1 MWGKTVDSFIQALDH
16 REDWQGSLAIGPT
29 WSDNLNQS
37 SESVVTYRYV
47 TAEETIVVKRSLP
60 KAVSAHGQNFEATLN
75 RRMAI
80 SGHHGMFVRSLLY
93 GQAYEKESMYNEST
107 LISNAGYSYHDASNQ
122 YAIGPSYEF
131 STIGSDAMYS
141 AWGLRGE
148 WLHTPACSRSDRGC
162 ADDRS
167 SLRRFGNG
175 LSDDQIPQAIA
186 HRDQRRFKSL
196 DDPAEMLELKLQWIP
211 TFNTGGRRLKRL
223 EP

>member
-60 KAVSAHGQNFEATLN
+60 KAVSAHGQDFEATLN

-93 GQAYEKESMYNEST
+93 GQAYEKESMYNESA

-122 YAIGPSYEF
+122 YAIGP
-131 STIGSDAMYS
+131 
-141 AWGLRGE
+141 R
-148 WLHTPACSRSDRGC
+148 PAPGGRQGFRH
-162 ADDRS
+162 
-167 SLRRFGNG
+167 RRQYGAVP
-175 LSDDQIPQAIA
+175 LVPQAPI
-186 HRDQRRFKSL
+186 RCLQRHPRQ
-196 DDPAEMLELKLQWIP
+196 PGQ
-211 TFNTGGRRLKRL
+211 
-223 EP
+223 